1 MRENAVYVVAA
12 SSSSSCEAAA
22 AAAAA
27 AAAGGGSTAAGSVA
41 DAVDAEPI
49 LLKLEP
55 VRRPDC
61 DVHARFAVLPR
72 RRLHAAEKVPAQ
84 EEVLLQEVQAEEE
97 EKEEEGEEE
106 EGLGH

>member
-12 SSSSSCEAAA
+12 SSSSSCEA